1 MPDIKITFQ
10 ALRDKTQQ
18 LRDKNKQLDQ
28 ILTDTKNAIN
38 SLEADW
44 SSDTSITIRDKIT
57 GMQPTFDTYREVIES
72 YAKFLDSAIAQYE
85 STEATLNTNAASQFI

>member
-1 MPDIKITFQ
+1 M
-10 ALRDKTQQ
+10 
-18 LRDKNKQLDQ
+18 RDKNKQLDQ

>member
-18 LRDKNKQLDQ
+18 LRDKNTRLDQ

>member
-72 YAKFLDSAIAQYE
+72 YAKFLDSALAQYE
-85 STEATLNTNAASQFI
+85 STEATLTTNAASQFI

>member
-85 STEATLNTNAASQFI
+85 STEATLHTNAASQFI

>member
-57 GMQPTFDTYREVIES
+57 GMQPTFDTYREVSES
-72 YAKFLDSAIAQYE
+72 YAKVLDSAIAQYE